1 MDTIT
6 SINAAENCS
15 ARPHQEVA
23 VNKEVQEQGGKRVA
37 RVAVV
42 PHQDL
47 DLGDRKGRG
56 YLSTRE
62 FSRNPQWPGQ
72 RMKPLRRVLLRSAKG
87 LEAGQAAQQQGIPCS
102 RLGDAERNH

>member
-6 SINAAENCS
+6 SKNAAENCS

-47 DLGDRKGRG
+47 DLCDRKGRG
-56 YLSTRE
+56 HLSKRE
-62 FSRNPQWPGQ
+62 FSRNPQWQGQ
-72 RMKPLRRVLLRSAKG
+72 RMKPLRRVLLRFIARTRGGPSSA
-87 LEAGQAAQQQGIPCS
+87 ATRNSVQQIRGC
-102 RLGDAERNH
+102 

>member
-47 DLGDRKGRG
+47 DLGHGECRG
-56 YLSTRE
+56 HLSTRK
-62 FSRNPQWPGQ
+62 FAQVRN
-72 RMKPLRRVLLRSAKG
+72 
-87 LEAGQAAQQQGIPCS
+87 GQASA
-102 RLGDAERNH
+102 

>member
-6 SINAAENCS
+6 SKNAAENCS

-47 DLGDRKGRG
+47 DLGDREGRG
-56 YLSTRE
+56 HLSKRE

-72 RMKPLRRVLLRSAKG
+72 RMKPLRRVYYVVQG
-87 LEAGQAAQQQGIPCS
+87 LEAGQAAQQQGILCS
-102 RLGDAERNH
+102 RLWDAERNH